1 MLFNFAFLSNNST
14 TFSVLS
20 LFFFMLFLNFFI
32 IIFILLIPS
41 KYNIIIKQV
50 SLLFSSKIFI
60 ISMMIYKINFLDL
73 LSIQKSLNFSIEIC
87 NTALFINNKIFF
99 SCDNISTVLI
109 VLTTFLTFICLVISL
124 EIGNFKTYSIC
135 FLIMELLLLIVW
147 SVFDIFIFYLF
158 FESVLI
164 PMFLIIK
171 LYGSRSRKIRAA
183 FLFFMYTVV
192 GSISMLIAILF
203 MYNRTGTCNTLYY
216 QLINNFTLIEQK
228 YLWIAFFLAFAVK
241 VPMFPFHLWLPEA
254 HVEAPTSG
262 SVILAGVLLKLG
274 SYGMLRF
281 LNPFFNHAGIFFT
294 PFVHTLSI
302 CGIIYASLTAFRQ
315 NDLKRVI
322 AYASIAHMNLIVI
335 GVFSNSI
342 YAFQGVIFQMIG
354 HGLVASLL
362 FLMVGIIYDRSLTR
376 LISNYSGLTIIMP
389 TFSTFFL
396 FATIANMAFPGT
408 SNFIGEILLF
418 FGIFLTNPISG
429 YFSVLGIFLCST
441 YSIWLFNRIM
451 YVTLSE
457 SITNFKDVD
466 SLDLVVISFLTIFF
480 FVIRVIS

>member
-1 MLFNFAFLSNNST
+1 
-14 TFSVLS
+14 
-20 LFFFMLFLNFFI
+20 
-32 IIFILLIPS
+32 
-41 KYNIIIKQV
+41 
-50 SLLFSSKIFI
+50 
-60 ISMMIYKINFLDL
+60 
-73 LSIQKSLNFSIEIC
+73 
-87 NTALFINNKIFF
+87 
-99 SCDNISTVLI
+99 
-109 VLTTFLTFICLVISL
+109 
-124 EIGNFKTYSIC
+124 
-135 FLIMELLLLIVW
+135 
-147 SVFDIFIFYLF
+147 
-158 FESVLI
+158 
-164 PMFLIIK
+164 MFLIIK

-203 MYNRTGTCNTLYY
+203 MYNRVGDCNTFHY
-216 QLINNFTLIEQK
+216 QLINNFTLLEQK

-274 SYGMLRF
+274 SYGMLKY
-281 LNPFFNHAGIFFT
+281 LNPLFNHAAIFFT

-302 CGIIYASLTAFRQ
+302 CGILYASLTAFRQ

-335 GVFSNSI
+335 GVFSVSI
-342 YAFQGVIFQMIG
+342 YSFQGVIFQMVG

-362 FLMVGIIYDRSLTR
+362 FLMVGILYDKSLTR
-376 LISNYSGLTIIMP
+376 LITNYSGLTTIMP

-418 FGIFLTNPISG
+418 IGIFLTNPISG
-429 YFSVLGIFLCST
+429 YFSAIGIFLCAI
-441 YSIWLFNRIM
+441 YSIWLFNRVM
-451 YVTLSE
+451 YGTLSE
-457 SITNFKDVD
+457 SISNFKDLD
-466 SLDLVVISFLTIFF
+466 KLDLYVVSVLATCVLILGLFPNYITTFCYSDVLFLLQYYQ
-480 FVIRVIS
+480 

>member
-1 MLFNFAFLSNNST
+1 MQ
-14 TFSVLS
+14 
-20 LFFFMLFLNFFI
+20 I
-32 IIFILLIPS
+32 
-41 KYNIIIKQV
+41 
-50 SLLFSSKIFI
+50 
-60 ISMMIYKINFLDL
+60 
-73 LSIQKSLNFSIEIC
+73 
-87 NTALFINNKIFF
+87 
-99 SCDNISTVLI
+99 
-109 VLTTFLTFICLVISL
+109 
-124 EIGNFKTYSIC
+124 
-135 FLIMELLLLIVW
+135 LLLIVW
-147 SVFDIFIFYLF
+147 TVFDIFIFYLF

-203 MYNRTGTCNTLYY
+203 MYNRTGTCNTFYY
-216 QLINNFTLIEQK
+216 QLINNFTFLEQK

-335 GVFSNSI
+335 GVFSTSI

-396 FATIANMAFPGT
+396 FATIGNMAFPGT

-418 FGIFLTNPISG
+418 FGIFLTNPVSG
-429 YFSVLGIFLCST
+429 YFSALGIFLCST
-441 YSIWLFNRIM
+441 YSIWLFNRTM
-451 YVTLSE
+451 Y
-457 SITNFKDVD
+457 
-466 SLDLVVISFLTIFF
+466 
-480 FVIRVIS
+480 